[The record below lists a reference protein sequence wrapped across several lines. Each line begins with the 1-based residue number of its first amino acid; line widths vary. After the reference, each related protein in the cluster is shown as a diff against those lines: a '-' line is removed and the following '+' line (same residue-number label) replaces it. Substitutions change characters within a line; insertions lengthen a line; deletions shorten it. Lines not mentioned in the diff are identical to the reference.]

1 MQQRTV
7 FTYGSEARKLN
18 SETNNRSQNPGVQ
31 SWAAT
36 QARRERRNSTASASE
51 QSVRSNSTVAANAQ
65 SVRRSASA
73 AGMQSAGKNASV
85 AVTQSHH
92 NGRSASEVTR
102 TQSVRRNSSA
112 VASAQSVRRSTSAVA
127 PIQSVEPK
135 AVHREHISPQFLV
148 FLTLFIFAMGFS
160 ITMYI
165 RLSSDIIGYREQ
177 CANLQS
183 QYESLKT
190 SNDLYEQRI
199 NNSVDLNEIEKI
211 AVCDLGMKLAGEGQI
226 VVYSGEIEDYV
237 KQYSDLPE

>member
-1 MQQRTV
+1 MQQRPTYS
-7 FTYGSEARKLN
+7 YGSEAKKLN
-18 SETNNRSQNPGVQ
+18 SVPNRLQNPGVQ
-31 SWAAT
+31 SWAVA
-36 QARRERRNSTASASE
+36 QAQRA
-51 QSVRSNSTVAANAQ
+51 
-65 SVRRSASA
+65 
-73 AGMQSAGKNASV
+73 
-85 AVTQSHH
+85 
-92 NGRSASEVTR
+92 GRSATVT
-102 TQSVRRNSSA
+102 A
-112 VASAQSVRRSTSAVA
+112 AQPQRAGRSTTATAAQPQRAGRSTTVTAA
-127 PIQSVEPK
+127 QPQRTGRSMTTMGQRDTRHDRRYIPDVEPK
-135 AVHREHISPQFLV
+135 AVQREHISPQFLV

>member
-51 QSVRSNSTVAANAQ
+51 QSARSNATVAANAQ
-65 SVRRSASA
+65 SVRR
-73 AGMQSAGKNASV
+73 
-85 AVTQSHH
+85 
-92 NGRSASEVTR
+92 
-102 TQSVRRNSSA
+102 NSSA
-112 VASAQSVRRSTSAVA
+112 AASAQSVRRSTSAAA

>member
-51 QSVRSNSTVAANAQ
+51 QSARSNAAVAANAQ
-65 SVRRSASA
+65 SIRRNNSAAASA
-73 AGMQSAGKNASV
+73 
-85 AVTQSHH
+85 
-92 NGRSASEVTR
+92 
-102 TQSVRRNSSA
+102 QSVRRNSSA
-112 VASAQSVRRSTSAVA
+112 AASAQSVRRSTSVAA

>member
-51 QSVRSNSTVAANAQ
+51 QSVRSNSTVTANAQ
-65 SVRRSASA
+65 SIRRNNSAAASA
-73 AGMQSAGKNASV
+73 QSVKRNSSAAAS
-85 AVTQSHH
+85 A
-92 NGRSASEVTR
+92 
-102 TQSVRRNSSA
+102 QSVRRNSSA

>member
-51 QSVRSNSTVAANAQ
+51 QSVRSNSTVTANAQ
-65 SVRRSASA
+65 SIRRNNSAAASA
-73 AGMQSAGKNASV
+73 
-85 AVTQSHH
+85 
-92 NGRSASEVTR
+92 
-102 TQSVRRNSSA
+102 QSVRRNSSA
-112 VASAQSVRRSTSAVA
+112 VASAQSVRRSISAAA